1 MGTFSNDT
9 VVQVANDG
17 ALSATLSEDWAI
29 WGPNGGYLAAIALR
43 AAGTAVPAGHRPA
56 AFSCQYLS
64 SAAFEAVSI
73 LVDPVKQG
81 RSAWCLNVALL
92 QHGKRFLQAQV
103 WTTNREEGP
112 AHTDAKAPDAA
123 RPSGLRPIEDYTKGQ
138 AKHPFWAH
146 FDTRPVRYFPPGEPD
161 PRGAIFQNWQRFV
174 GYKNDGDLFLD
185 AARCLLLID
194 TMPWPTFHRSLTAP
208 PAYIAPSLDLTVWL
222 HQPAM
227 DADWLLIDAHAD
239 TSAGGLIHGGGRI
252 WTEDGRLIA
261 TGGSQLMVVNRGG

>member
-9 VVQVANDG
+9 AVQVANDG

-103 WTTNREEGP
+103 WTTNRDQGP
-112 AHTDAKAPDAA
+112 IHSDVVAPDV
-123 RPSGLRPIEDYTKGQ
+123 PEPDTLPPFSHYVKEPP
-138 AKHPFWAH
+138 HPFWAH
-146 FDTRPVRYFPPGEPD
+146 FEGRPVKFLPLYTPD
-161 PRGAIFQNWQRFV
+161 PEGAISRNWQRFLQF
-174 GYKNDGDLFLD
+174 DAEGDAFLD
-185 AARCLLLID
+185 AARCLILID
-194 TMPWPTFHRSLTAP
+194 TMPWPTFHRSLKAP
-208 PAYIAPSLDLTVWL
+208 PAYIAPSLDLAVWF
-222 HQPAM
+222 HEPANG
-227 DADWLLIDAHAD
+227 AEWLLVDAYAD
-239 TSAGGLIHGGGRI
+239 TGTGGLIHGGGRI